1 MLDYY
6 ASLYIRVLSRKL
18 QGSMKLAK
26 SCNGN
31 SCIDEQRKGDLA
43 HVVNVPINGYTVND
57 GSVAIFLYDTRKTT
71 VITE

>member
-18 QGSMKLAK
+18 QGSIKLAK

-43 HVVNVPINGYTVND
+43 HVVNVPINGYT
-57 GSVAIFLYDTRKTT
+57 AAQ
-71 VITE
+71 